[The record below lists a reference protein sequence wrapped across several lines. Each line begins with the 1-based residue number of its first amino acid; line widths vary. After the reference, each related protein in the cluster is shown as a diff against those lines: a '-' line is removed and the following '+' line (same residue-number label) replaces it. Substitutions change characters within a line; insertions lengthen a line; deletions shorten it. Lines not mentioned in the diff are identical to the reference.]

1 MASKLTKV
9 ISLCKLHLLLYVYSE
24 IRYMKHHFRRLLFQ
38 AILTIENTPW
48 KISHSVFSFLCIQV
62 ESLPYSLMYCTVFQL
77 C

>member
-38 AILTIENTPW
+38 AILTIENTP
-48 KISHSVFSFLCIQV
+48 
-62 ESLPYSLMYCTVFQL
+62 
-77 C
+77 